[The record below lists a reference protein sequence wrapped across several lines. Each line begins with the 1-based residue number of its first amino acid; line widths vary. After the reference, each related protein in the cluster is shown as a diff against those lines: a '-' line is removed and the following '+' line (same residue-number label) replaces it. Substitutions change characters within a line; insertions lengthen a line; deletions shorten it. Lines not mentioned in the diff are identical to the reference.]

1 MSDID
6 INMEFLEIPFP
17 FCAVISQGSLID
29 ENVILRC
36 DFEHL
41 KQYYKDFTNVQIG
54 ENTIEI
60 MLNKYKCIITVNGE
74 EAHFEIVKP

>member
-1 MSDID
+1 MDLNVSSSESEYLD
-6 INMEFLEIPFP
+6 IPFP
-17 FCAVISQGSLID
+17 ETALVSNHNLVE

-60 MLNKYKCIITVNGE
+60 N
-74 EAHFEIVKP
+74 FQ